1 MNDVKYVCA
10 KAEGKTRQGKIKY
23 GLGSIIEIDEVYFQ
37 KEKIT
42 FKRFSPNCGYLL
54 EFVERQNMKYFLVKK

>member
-10 KAEGKTRQGKIKY
+10 KAVGKTQQGKIN